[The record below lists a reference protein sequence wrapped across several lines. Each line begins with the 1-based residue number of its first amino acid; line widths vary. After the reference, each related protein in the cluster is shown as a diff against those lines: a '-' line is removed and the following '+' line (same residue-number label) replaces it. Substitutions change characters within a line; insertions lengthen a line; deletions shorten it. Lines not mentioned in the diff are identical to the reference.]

1 MTIESQLEVEM
12 NGATLA
18 NVLPAVQF
26 LETTG
31 GRRLAVMDADDWT
44 GLIEWLEDIEDRQV
58 IRSALDRLNAGP
70 EASGA
75 RPLESVLDEL

>member
-1 MTIESQLEVEM
+1 MMIESQLEVEM
-12 NGATLA
+12 SGATLA
-18 NVLPAVQF
+18 NVLPSVQF
-26 LETTG
+26 FEITG

-75 RPLESVLDEL
+75 LPLESVLDEL